1 MNPFKQPRILIG
13 SLLIILGAVF
23 ISMNVGLIEHVPLT
37 RFWPLIL
44 IMIGLS
50 KLTQA
55 DSGKSRWDGIWLALL
70 GLWFQAVTLH
80 LYGLTYRNSWPLLL
94 IVWGIYLT
102 GAALARKSH
111 MTFAK
116 ENGNGN

>member
-1 MNPFKQPRILIG
+1 MNPFKQSRLLIG
-13 SLLIILGAVF
+13 TLLIILGTVF
-23 ISMNVGLIEHVPLT
+23 ILMNLGLIEHVPLF

-55 DSGKSRWDGIWLALL
+55 DSGKRRWDGIWMVLL
-70 GLWFQAVTLH
+70 GLWFQSVTLH
-80 LYGLTYRNSWPLLL
+80 LLGMTYRNSWPLLL
-94 IVWGIYLT
+94 IVWGTYLA
-102 GAALARKSH
+102 GAALARKPN
-111 MTFAK
+111 MTYAK